1 MLYLEVPSDQCHLI
15 SMKNILR
22 SLMLCCLVAVSTV
35 FVGGTVMAYEE
46 PPYDV
51 VSKADGY
58 EVREYDDR
66 IAAQV
71 SSQTRSNKA
80 FRTLFKYI
88 SGANQSA
95 EKVSMTIPVA
105 QSEKIEMT
113 VPVTQGAESDVG
125 YMQFFLPSSYT
136 LETAPKPT
144 DPSVEVIKVEGGY
157 YAVYSY
163 SGRANDKNAKDA
175 EAQLLDRLSRDGVTV
190 TSEVIRAT
198 YNGPLTLPFNR
209 RNEAMVRIVWP

>member
-1 MLYLEVPSDQCHLI
+1 MIYF
-15 SMKNILR
+15 LR
-22 SLMLCCLVAVSTV
+22 LMAWSCLVSVAFLLPVEK
-35 FVGGTVMAYEE
+35 VMAYEE
-46 PPYDV
+46 PSYDV

-58 EVREYDDR
+58 EVRKYGDR
-66 IAAQV
+66 VAAQV
-71 SSQTRSNKA
+71 SNQIGSNKA

-113 VPVTQGAESDVG
+113 APVTQGADSGVG

-144 DPSVEVIKVEGGY
+144 DPSVEVIRVKGGY

>member
-1 MLYLEVPSDQCHLI
+1 
-15 SMKNILR
+15 
-22 SLMLCCLVAVSTV
+22 
-35 FVGGTVMAYEE
+35 MAYEE

-58 EVREYDDR
+58 EVRKYDDR

-71 SSQTRSNKA
+71 SNQIGSNKA

-113 VPVTQGAESDVG
+113 VPVTQGAKSDLG

-136 LETAPKPT
+136 LETAPRPT
-144 DPSVEVIKVEGGY
+144 DPSVEVIRVEGGY
-157 YAVYSY
+157 YAIYSY
-163 SGRANDKNAKDA
+163 SGRANDRNFAKA
-175 EAQLLDRLSRDGVTV
+175 GARLLDSLSRDGVAA

>member
-163 SGRANDKNAKDA
+163 SGRANDRNANYA
-175 EAQLLDRLSRDGVTV
+175 EAQLLGSLSRDGVTA

-198 YNGPLTLPFNR
+198 YNGPLTMPFNR

>member
-1 MLYLEVPSDQCHLI
+1 
-15 SMKNILR
+15 
-22 SLMLCCLVAVSTV
+22 
-35 FVGGTVMAYEE
+35 MAYEE

-51 VSKADGY
+51 LFKTDGY

-71 SSQTRSNKA
+71 SSQISSNKA

-88 SGANQSA
+88 SGANQSC

-113 VPVTQGAESDVG
+113 VPVIRGAQSDVG

-136 LETAPKPT
+136 LETVPKPT
-144 DPSVEVIKVEGGY
+144 DPSVDIVTVEGGY

-163 SGRANDKNAKDA
+163 SGRANDRNFAKA
-175 EAQLLDRLSRDGVTV
+175 EARLLDSLSRDGVAV
-190 TSEVIRAT
+190 SSEVIRAT

-209 RNEAMVRIVWP
+209 RNEAMARIVWP

>member
-1 MLYLEVPSDQCHLI
+1 
-15 SMKNILR
+15 
-22 SLMLCCLVAVSTV
+22 
-35 FVGGTVMAYEE
+35 MAYEE

-113 VPVTQGAESDVG
+113 VPVTQGAESDLG

-144 DPSVEVIKVEGGY
+144 DPSVEVIKVDGGY

-209 RNEAMVRIVWP
+209 RNEAMVRILWP

>member
-1 MLYLEVPSDQCHLI
+1 
-15 SMKNILR
+15 
-22 SLMLCCLVAVSTV
+22 
-35 FVGGTVMAYEE
+35 MAYEE
-46 PPYDV
+46 PQYDV

-58 EVREYDDR
+58 EVRRYSDR
-66 IAAQV
+66 VAAQV
-71 SSQTRSNKA
+71 SGQMLSYKA
-80 FRTLFKYI
+80 FQTLFKYI

-113 VPVTQGAESDVG
+113 VPVAQGSQNEAG

-144 DPSVEVIKVEGGY
+144 DPSVEIVTIEGGY

-163 SGRANDKNAKDA
+163 SGRASDRNFDKA
-175 EAQLLDRLSRDGVTV
+175 EAKLLGHLAREGVTP

-198 YNGPLTLPFNR
+198 YNGPLTLTFNR
-209 RNEAMVRIVWP
+209 RNEAMVRIDWP

>member
-1 MLYLEVPSDQCHLI
+1 
-15 SMKNILR
+15 
-22 SLMLCCLVAVSTV
+22 
-35 FVGGTVMAYEE
+35 MAYEE

-51 VSKADGY
+51 VAKADGY
-58 EVREYDDR
+58 EVRKYGDR

-71 SSQTRSNKA
+71 SNHTSSNKA

-88 SGANQSA
+88 SGANQSS
-95 EKVSMTIPVA
+95 EEVSMTIPVA
-105 QSEKIEMT
+105 ESEKIEMT
-113 VPVTQGAESDVG
+113 VPVIQGSQNEAG

-136 LETAPKPT
+136 SDTAPKPT
-144 DPSVEVIKVEGGY
+144 DPTIEIVTVEGGY

-163 SGRANDKNAKDA
+163 SGRASNRNFDKA
-175 EAQLLDRLSRDGVTV
+175 EAQLLGYLTRDGVKA

-209 RNEAMVRIVWP
+209 RNEAMVRIDWD

>member
-1 MLYLEVPSDQCHLI
+1 MVMKHL
-15 SMKNILR
+15 LR
-22 SLMLCCLVAVSTV
+22 SLMLYCLVVVPTV
-35 FVGGTVMAYEE
+35 FVGGAAMAYEE
-46 PPYDV
+46 PAYDV
-51 VSKADGY
+51 VSMADGY
-58 EVREYDDR
+58 EVRKYSDR
-66 IAAQV
+66 VAAQV
-71 SSQTRSNKA
+71 SGQMRSYKA
-80 FRTLFKYI
+80 FQTLFKYI

-113 VPVTQGAESDVG
+113 IPVTQGAQSDMG

-144 DPSVEVIKVEGGY
+144 DPSVEIVTVEGGY
-157 YAVYSY
+157 YAIYSY
-163 SGRANDKNAKDA
+163 SGRANDRNFAKA
-175 EAQLLDRLSRDGVTV
+175 EVQLLDSLSRDGVEL

>member
-1 MLYLEVPSDQCHLI
+1 
-15 SMKNILR
+15 MKNILK
-22 SLMLCCLVAVSTV
+22 SLTLYCLVVVPTV
-35 FVGGTVMAYEE
+35 FVGGAVMAYEE

-51 VSKADGY
+51 LFKTDGY

-71 SSQTRSNKA
+71 SSQISSNKA

-88 SGANQSA
+88 SGANQSY

-113 VPVTQGAESDVG
+113 VPVIRGAQSDVG

-136 LETAPKPT
+136 LETVPKPT
-144 DPSVEVIKVEGGY
+144 DPSIDIVTVEGGY

-163 SGRANDKNAKDA
+163 SGRANDRNFAKA
-175 EAQLLDRLSRDGVTV
+175 EARLLDSLSRDGVAV
-190 TSEVIRAT
+190 SSEVIRAT

-209 RNEAMVRIVWP
+209 RNEAMARIVWP

>member
-1 MLYLEVPSDQCHLI
+1 
-15 SMKNILR
+15 
-22 SLMLCCLVAVSTV
+22 
-35 FVGGTVMAYEE
+35 MAYEE
-46 PPYDV
+46 PQYDV
-51 VSKADGY
+51 VFKADGY

-71 SSQTRSNKA
+71 PSQTRSNKA

-95 EKVSMTIPVA
+95 EKVSMTIPVT

-163 SGRANDKNAKDA
+163 NGRANDKNAKNA

>member
-1 MLYLEVPSDQCHLI
+1 
-15 SMKNILR
+15 
-22 SLMLCCLVAVSTV
+22 
-35 FVGGTVMAYEE
+35 MAYEE

-51 VSKADGY
+51 VFKADGY

-113 VPVTQGAESDVG
+113 VPVTQASQNEAG

-163 SGRANDKNAKDA
+163 SGRASDRNANNA
-175 EAQLLDRLSRDGVTV
+175 ETQLLDSLSRDGVTA

>member
-1 MLYLEVPSDQCHLI
+1 
-15 SMKNILR
+15 MKDILR
-22 SLMLCCLVAVSTV
+22 SLMLCCLLVVPTV
-35 FVGGTVMAYEE
+35 FVGGAVMAYEE

-58 EVREYDDR
+58 EVRKYSDR

-144 DPSVEVIKVEGGY
+144 NPSVEVIKVEGGY

-175 EAQLLDRLSRDGVTV
+175 EAQLLDRLSRNGVTV

>member
-1 MLYLEVPSDQCHLI
+1 
-15 SMKNILR
+15 
-22 SLMLCCLVAVSTV
+22 
-35 FVGGTVMAYEE
+35 MAYEE

-51 VSKADGY
+51 VFKADGY

-71 SSQTRSNKA
+71 SSPARSNNA

-88 SGANQSA
+88 SGANHSA

-113 VPVTQGAESDVG
+113 VPVTQGEQSDVG

-136 LETAPKPT
+136 LETAPRPT

-163 SGRANDKNAKDA
+163 SGRANDRNANDA
-175 EAQLLDRLSRDGVTV
+175 EAQLLDSLSRDGVTA

-198 YNGPLTLPFNR
+198 YNGPLTMPFNR

>member
-1 MLYLEVPSDQCHLI
+1 
-15 SMKNILR
+15 
-22 SLMLCCLVAVSTV
+22 
-35 FVGGTVMAYEE
+35 MAYEE

-51 VSKADGY
+51 VFKADGY

-175 EAQLLDRLSRDGVTV
+175 EAQLLDRLGRDGVTV

>member
-1 MLYLEVPSDQCHLI
+1 
-15 SMKNILR
+15 
-22 SLMLCCLVAVSTV
+22 
-35 FVGGTVMAYEE
+35 MAYEE

-51 VSKADGY
+51 VAKADGY
-58 EVREYDDR
+58 EVRKYSDR
-66 IAAQV
+66 VAAQV
-71 SSQTRSNKA
+71 SNPTRSNKA

-95 EKVSMTIPVA
+95 EEVSMTIPVA
-105 QSEKIEMT
+105 QSENIEMT
-113 VPVTQGAESDVG
+113 VPVIRGAQNEAG
-125 YMQFFLPSSYT
+125 YMHFFLPSAYT
-136 LETAPKPT
+136 IETAPKPT
-144 DPSVEVIKVEGGY
+144 DSSVEIIIVEGGY

-163 SGRANDKNAKDA
+163 SGRASDRNAKKA
-175 EAQLLDRLSRDGVTV
+175 EAQLLDHLKRDSVKT

>member
-1 MLYLEVPSDQCHLI
+1 
-15 SMKNILR
+15 
-22 SLMLCCLVAVSTV
+22 
-35 FVGGTVMAYEE
+35 MAYEE

-51 VSKADGY
+51 VFKADGY

-71 SSQTRSNKA
+71 SSPARSNNA

-88 SGANQSA
+88 SGANHSA

-125 YMQFFLPSSYT
+125 YMRFFLPSSYT

-144 DPSVEVIKVEGGY
+144 DPSLEVIKVEGGY

-163 SGRANDKNAKDA
+163 SGRANYKNSNDA